1 MIVSKNAENSIK
13 LYIYIYIYQYC
24 YQGWNMSTRPH
35 VYLDNNKKINNINRT
50 RLNL

>member
-13 LYIYIYIYQYC
+13 LYIYIYINTVTKGGICLLDQ
-24 YQGWNMSTRPH
+24 
-35 VYLDNNKKINNINRT
+35 VYLDNNKIVNIINRT